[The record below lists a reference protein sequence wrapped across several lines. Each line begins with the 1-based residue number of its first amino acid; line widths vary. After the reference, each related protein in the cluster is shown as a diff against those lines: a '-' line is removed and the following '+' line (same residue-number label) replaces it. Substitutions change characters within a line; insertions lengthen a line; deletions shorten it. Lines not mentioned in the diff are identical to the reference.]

1 MPVNLFSEYYVD
13 QDSSAFITLDNS
25 TLISDANGDI
35 QFNWKLNKGSAG
47 KWTIVFQVDGQYP
60 IPLCFKTEW
69 DKNATVSIIRQP
81 TSDGIKPVG
90 DYLNS
95 NGGAIIEVRDSSNNP
110 MENYMV
116 TASVIP
122 VDENGDKNFSPSR
135 R

>member
-1 MPVNLFSEYYVD
+1 M
-13 QDSSAFITLDNS
+13 
-25 TLISDANGDI
+25 
-35 QFNWKLNKGSAG
+35 
-47 KWTIVFQVDGQYP
+47 
-60 IPLCFKTEW
+60 
-69 DKNATVSIIRQP
+69 SIIRQP